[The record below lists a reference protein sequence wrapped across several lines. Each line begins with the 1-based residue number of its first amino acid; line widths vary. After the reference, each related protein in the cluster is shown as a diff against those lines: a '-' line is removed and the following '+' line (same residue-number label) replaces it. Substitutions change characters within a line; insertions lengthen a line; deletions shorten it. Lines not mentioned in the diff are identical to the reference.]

1 MSGLLLTLIYVLF
14 LVGVMVTT
22 AQGEDW
28 GS

>member
-1 MSGLLLTLIYVLF
+1 MSGLLLTLIYVLL

-28 GS
+28 GP